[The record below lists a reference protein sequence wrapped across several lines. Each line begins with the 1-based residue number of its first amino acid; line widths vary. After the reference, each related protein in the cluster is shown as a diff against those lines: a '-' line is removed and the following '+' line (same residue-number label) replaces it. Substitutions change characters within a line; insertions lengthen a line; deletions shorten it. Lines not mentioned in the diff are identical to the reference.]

1 MRYSIHDM
9 LAPPCVNAQIGLLNA
24 LCDWAVIK
32 YASEDEAGMREASS
46 LEGRV
51 AFRCEASRN
60 PASYL

>member
-1 MRYSIHDM
+1 M
-9 LAPPCVNAQIGLLNA
+9 LAPPCVNAQIGLLNV
-24 LCDWAVIK
+24 LRDLAVIK
-32 YASEDEAGMREASS
+32 YASEDEAGMREASF